1 MGSRLF
7 GEKLPPGFLWQ
18 DGYELHT
25 NERAEYSLGKEEFG
39 VDFLIFIRSPSS
51 QGEKGFLS
59 LFSLD

>member
-25 NERAEYSLGKEEFG
+25 NEGAEYSLAREEFG
-39 VDFLIFIRSPSS
+39 GLLPRFSS
-51 QGEKGFLS
+51 QVHFSKGRRYFCPY
-59 LFSLD
+59 LD

>member
-25 NERAEYSLGKEEFG
+25 NERAEYSLGKEEFAG
-39 VDFLIFIRSPSS
+39 RLPDLHPISIFPRRERI
-51 QGEKGFLS
+51 FVLV
-59 LFSLD
+59 

>member
-25 NERAEYSLGKEEFG
+25 NEGAEYSLGKEEFG
-39 VDFLIFIRSPSS
+39 VISLDFHPSS
-51 QGEKGFLS
+51 IFPREGGIFVLV
-59 LFSLD
+59 